1 MRGQLGAGPEWWVLP
16 SSPKAPS
23 PLCCA
28 GRGDVGGGWRGA
40 GLRGELRSP
49 LPLDELA
56 LKLHLS
62 LKQEQ
67 EKDG

>member
-1 MRGQLGAGPEWWVLP
+1 MGAAIQPQGSKSSVLCPERGCGWGVE
-16 SSPKAPS
+16 
-23 PLCCA
+23 
-28 GRGDVGGGWRGA
+28 GGGA
-40 GLRGELRSP
+40 RGELRSP